1 MIAGII
7 GLILGFI
14 VLLNGFSALRRPLS
28 ELVKFD
34 PVGKRMIAQ
43 RGEPFTLRMYRV
55 FGASLVLLGLV
66 ALYVSVGI
74 LMGR

>member
-1 MIAGII
+1 MVAGII
-7 GLILGFI
+7 GLVLGFI

-34 PVGKRMIAQ
+34 PIGKRMLEQ
-43 RGEPFTLRMYRV
+43 RGEAFTLRMYRI
-55 FGASLVLLGLV
+55 FGVSLLLLGLV
-66 ALYVSVGI
+66 AVYLSVNF

>member
-14 VLLNGFSALRRPLS
+14 VLLNGFTALRRPLS

-34 PVGKRMIAQ
+34 PIGKRMVAQ
-43 RGEPFTLRMYRV
+43 RGEQFTLRMYRI
-55 FGASLVLLGLV
+55 FGLSLALLGFV
-66 ALYVSVGI
+66 ALYLSVGF